1 MTVDERTRLILAP
14 VGTPGLAELGL
25 DDPEYADL
33 NHLGP
38 RAVQEIA
45 ELQRAALV
53 TRLALGG
60 SLGASEAAALL
71 GALGGGHGDR

>member
-1 MTVDERTRLILAP
+1 MTIEERTRLILAP

-33 NHLGP
+33 ANLGP
-38 RAVQEIA
+38 RAIQEIA

-53 TRLALGG
+53 TRLSLGG
-60 SLGASEAAALL
+60 GLGPSEAAALL
-71 GALGGGHGDR
+71 GALGGAYGDR